1 MPGSPREIIA
11 NISRLY
17 ALMDRDGLAAVVAR
31 SGKNFTY
38 LSGMVFPG
46 TLARHLDFPDSER
59 GVMAVWPRNG
69 EPALV
74 LNSTAADLARRD
86 SWVKE
91 LRLSGGYGESPYACL
106 CTVLEELG
114 LAGERIGLEK
124 NYISAQDWEAVRQ
137 RLPRLEMVDCTAMM
151 DEVRWIKTPGEIE
164 LLKRAADLLD
174 EAFLATFATI
184 RPGITE
190 REIHSRLIFECLQ
203 RGAGWAHGILN
214 SSSNPIKYGGEGD
227 TVFQSGDVVHTD
239 YVAYLEGYPGH
250 QNRNAIV
257 EAASAEQLSLYAE
270 YRDVYLRVMAH
281 CQPGVTAGE
290 VYAYSIGEFEKRG
303 WVEKSLLVGH
313 SVGAWWHQQ
322 EPILTKGSEIV
333 LEESMVLAVEPHL
346 DHWSIQDLIVVRASG
361 PELLSDKF
369 RTEKPFITG

>member
-1 MPGSPREIIA
+1 MPGGPREIIA
-11 NISRLY
+11 NIPRLH
-17 ALMDRDGLAAVVAR
+17 ALMDRVGLAAVVAR
-31 SGKNFTY
+31 SGQNFNY
-38 LSGMVFPG
+38 LAGLVFPG

-59 GVMAVWPRNG
+59 GVIAVWPRNG
-69 EPALV
+69 EPVLV
-74 LNSTAADLARRD
+74 LNSTAAGLAQRD
-86 SWVKE
+86 SWVQE
-91 LRLSGGYGESPYACL
+91 LRFSGGYGESPYACL

-227 TVFQSGDVVHTD
+227 TVFSIAQRRNTTPDNLRAINNLDPEYTIYSGTIICV
-239 YVAYLEGYPGH
+239 P
-250 QNRNAIV
+250 
-257 EAASAEQLSLYAE
+257 
-270 YRDVYLRVMAH
+270 
-281 CQPGVTAGE
+281 
-290 VYAYSIGEFEKRG
+290 
-303 WVEKSLLVGH
+303 
-313 SVGAWWHQQ
+313 
-322 EPILTKGSEIV
+322 
-333 LEESMVLAVEPHL
+333 
-346 DHWSIQDLIVVRASG
+346 
-361 PELLSDKF
+361 
-369 RTEKPFITG
+369 